1 MSVGQSEKLLNTV
14 ETVSMALATIAPK
27 IPTGFEARELTGEL
41 LVYRRLLASNQGIAY
56 QANPQDPF
64 QFL

>member
-1 MSVGQSEKLLNTV
+1 VSVGQSEQLLNTIDA
-14 ETVSMALATIAPK
+14 VSMALPR
-27 IPTGFEARELTGEL
+27 IPIGFEARELTGGL
-41 LVYRRLLASNQGIAY
+41 LVYRRLLASNQEIAY